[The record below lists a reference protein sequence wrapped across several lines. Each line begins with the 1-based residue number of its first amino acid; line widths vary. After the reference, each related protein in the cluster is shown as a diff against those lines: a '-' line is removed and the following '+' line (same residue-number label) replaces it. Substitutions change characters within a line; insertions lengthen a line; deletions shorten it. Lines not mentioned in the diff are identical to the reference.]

1 MILEADKLSFS
12 FEGGKKVFQDVS
24 FSLEKGEILT
34 ILGPNGAG
42 KSTLLNCLANLYRP
56 DSGRILLNGKPL
68 DSYKVRDVAKIMA
81 MCRRIMYLRMLT
93 ASVILWSWAVPL
105 ILAPFSNRR
114 KRIMR

>member
-42 KSTLLNCLANLYRP
+42 K
-56 DSGRILLNGKPL
+56 
-68 DSYKVRDVAKIMA
+68 
-81 MCRRIMYLRMLT
+81 
-93 ASVILWSWAVPL
+93 
-105 ILAPFSNRR
+105 
-114 KRIMR
+114 